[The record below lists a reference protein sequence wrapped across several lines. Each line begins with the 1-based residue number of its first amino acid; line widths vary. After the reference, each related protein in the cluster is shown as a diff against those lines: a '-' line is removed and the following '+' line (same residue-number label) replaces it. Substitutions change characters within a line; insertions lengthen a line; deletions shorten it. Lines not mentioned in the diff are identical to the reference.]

1 MTSEWEIDTRLKFL
15 FLYCIVFKKVNQQY
29 LNPQDLLPLLTNWYW
44 PQKVSQINPDA
55 SLLQQE
61 PSVLYQSSIS
71 RFRKKKKKKMVWL
84 LLFSY
89 HLGLFLWPISAEL
102 VRTSLITPLN
112 RFFQFLL
119 TEGGIIL
126 WTFTGSMTATRRW
139 QDLFLGETPVWTESR
154 ERKVIHKTQEPERTW
169 PLKIQPKPKHFY
181 QTCINRECS
190 SVYLFEAHFFWIKET
205 MDFISTE
212 DD

>member
-1 MTSEWEIDTRLKFL
+1 
-15 FLYCIVFKKVNQQY
+15 
-29 LNPQDLLPLLTNWYW
+29 
-44 PQKVSQINPDA
+44 
-55 SLLQQE
+55 
-61 PSVLYQSSIS
+61 
-71 RFRKKKKKKMVWL
+71 MVWL

-190 SVYLFEAHFFWIKET
+190 SVYLFEAHFFLNQRNHGFYFYWRWLRIWGKLSSDWILCALLTLWKK
-205 MDFISTE
+205 
-212 DD
+212 

>member
-71 RFRKKKKKKMVWL
+71 RFRKKKKKMVWL

-102 VRTSLITPLN
+102 VRTSLITLWIDFSSFFSQKGGSFYEHLQEVWQPHGGDRTCSWERPLCGQSPG
-112 RFFQFLL
+112 R
-119 TEGGIIL
+119 GRS
-126 WTFTGSMTATRRW
+126 FTKHRS
-139 QDLFLGETPVWTESR
+139 LR
-154 ERKVIHKTQEPERTW
+154 EPDH
-169 PLKIQPKPKHFY
+169 
-181 QTCINRECS
+181 
-190 SVYLFEAHFFWIKET
+190 
-205 MDFISTE
+205 
-212 DD
+212 